1 MADSFNSYKYH
12 VDLSPLIGLVEREG
26 RAMTY
31 ERREY
36 LLHEV
41 DVEKHIYRL
50 HSSIS
55 IASENSV
62 FRQIFSTIFVERNIC
77 SL

>member
-1 MADSFNSYKYH
+1 MAASFNSYKDQ

-31 ERREY
+31 ERGEY

-41 DVEKHIYRL
+41 EVEKHIYRL
-50 HSSIS
+50 NPSIS
-55 IASENSV
+55 VASENSA
-62 FRQIFSTIFVERNIC
+62 FRQIFSNIF
-77 SL
+77 S